1 MMKKLIIF
9 TAVLGTFLAGCGSG
23 GEENATASEDGT
35 RTVEVAVPSSSKP
48 LSYTGD
54 DGELTGYEVEIL
66 KEVDEKL
73 EDYEFNIQGTSDSAA
88 EIGLDTGQYDMIA
101 QGLIL
106 SEEREESYL
115 VPSEHNGF
123 SLMKIFAT
131 ASMEGEIESL
141 DDLAGKKVVPVTP
154 TGGVFN
160 LLTAY
165 NEEHPDN
172 QIDFKTSDG
181 GIPTSDRLKEVDAGT
196 YDAFV
201 NPSNLGQGEIIEQGG
216 LDIHITEPVEVNP
229 TYFMIHDSE
238 ENVELNEQVGEAL
251 AELKDEGVLSDISN
265 EFYGEDI
272 FQYEE

>member
-1 MMKKLIIF
+1 MKKLLLF
-9 TAVLGTFLAGCGSG
+9 TVFAGAALAGCGSG
-23 GEENATASEDGT
+23 AEENATADENGT

-48 LSYTGD
+48 LSYTGE

-106 SEEREESYL
+106 SEEREDSYL
-115 VPSEHNGF
+115 IPSEHNGF
-123 SLMKIFAT
+123 SLMKIYAT
-131 ASMEGEIESL
+131 GNMDGEIETL
-141 DDLAGKKVVPVTP
+141 DDLAGKKVAPVTP

-165 NEEHPDN
+165 NEAHPDN
-172 QIDFKTSDG
+172 QIDFETSDG
-181 GIPTSDRLKEVDAGT
+181 GIPTSDRLKEVDTGT

-201 NPSNLGQGEIIEQGG
+201 NPSNLGQGEIIEEGG

-229 TYFMIHDSE
+229 TYFMIHDSD
-238 ENVELNEQVGEAL
+238 ENAELNEQVGEAL
-251 AELKDEGVLSDISN
+251 AELKGDGILSDISN

-272 FQYEE
+272 FQYE

>member
-1 MMKKLIIF
+1 MMKKLLLF
-9 TAVLGTFLAGCGSG
+9 TALAGTILAGCGNG
-23 GEENATASEDGT
+23 AEENAAAGENGT

-48 LSYTGD
+48 LSYTGE

-106 SEEREESYL
+106 SEERKDSYL
-115 VPSEHNGF
+115 IPSEHNGF
-123 SLMKIFAT
+123 SLMKIYAT
-131 ASMEGEIESL
+131 GNMEGEIETL

-172 QIDFKTSDG
+172 QIDFETSDG
-181 GIPTSDRLKEVDAGT
+181 GIPTSDRLKEVDEGT

-201 NPSNLGQGEIIEQGG
+201 NPSNLGQDEIIEEGG

-229 TYFMIHDSE
+229 TYFMIHDSD
-238 ENVELNEQVGEAL
+238 ENIELNEQVGEAL
-251 AELKDEGVLSDISN
+251 AELKDEGVLSDISK

-272 FQYEE
+272 FQYE

>member
-1 MMKKLIIF
+1 MMKKLLLF
-9 TAVLGTFLAGCGSG
+9 TVFAGAALAGCGSG
-23 GEENATASEDGT
+23 AEENATADENGT

-48 LSYTGD
+48 LSYTGE

-106 SEEREESYL
+106 SEEREDSYL
-115 VPSEHNGF
+115 IPSEHNGF
-123 SLMKIFAT
+123 SLMKIYAT
-131 ASMEGEIESL
+131 GNMDGEIETL
-141 DDLAGKKVVPVTP
+141 DDLAGKKVAPVTP

-165 NEEHPDN
+165 NEAHPDN
-172 QIDFKTSDG
+172 QIDFETSDG
-181 GIPTSDRLKEVDAGT
+181 GIPTSDRLKEVDTGT

-201 NPSNLGQGEIIEQGG
+201 NPSNLGQGEIIEEGG

-229 TYFMIHDSE
+229 TYFMIHDSD
-238 ENVELNEQVGEAL
+238 ENAELNEQVGEAL
-251 AELKDEGVLSDISN
+251 AELKGDGILSDISN

-272 FQYEE
+272 FQYE